1 MQTYLCNDCLHR
13 FSPEAKRHTY
23 PEHVKQRAVKMYCEG
38 MGISSIGRVLGV
50 KLETVY
56 CWLKKKLNG
65 PLRWSRIV
73 KRSWNL
79 TL

>member
-1 MQTYLCNDCLHR
+1 
-13 FSPEAKRHTY
+13 
-23 PEHVKQRAVKMYCEG
+23 MYCEG

-50 KLETVY
+50 KLGTVY
-56 CWLKKKLNG
+56 CWLEKLNG
-65 PLRWSRIV
+65 PLRLSRIV